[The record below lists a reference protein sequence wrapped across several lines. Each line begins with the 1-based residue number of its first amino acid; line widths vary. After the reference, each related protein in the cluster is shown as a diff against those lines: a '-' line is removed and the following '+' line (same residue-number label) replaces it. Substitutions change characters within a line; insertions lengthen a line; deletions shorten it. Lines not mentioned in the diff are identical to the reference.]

1 MKSLIR
7 TLLCL
12 LTFSPLLVQAQEP
25 KNEEI
30 QVSPAVLKTA
40 EWANFKYID
49 VLNKSKSGDHK
60 SIRAFLEFSSTV
72 DGTEALQHATTCIE
86 LLPLVPDDVAG
97 SIISSFKPKMKTI
110 LLERFTLAQGRT
122 KKEALQKPLKEW
134 APLTWKALNGERVVC
149 SSCMHEGGLS
159 TSKPGSVKKPNSTE
173 PMPMTNDT
181 EKGKQ

>member
-12 LTFSPLLVQAQEP
+12 MMLVPFLTQAQEA

-30 QVSPAVLKTA
+30 QVFPSVLKTA
-40 EWANFKYID
+40 EWADFKYMD
-49 VLNKSKSGDHK
+49 VLTKAKGGDQKSV
-60 SIRAFLEFSSTV
+60 RAFLEFSSTV

-86 LLPLVPDDVAG
+86 LLPSVSDDVTG
-97 SIISSFKPKMKTI
+97 SIISSMKPKLKNI

-134 APLTWKALNGERVVC
+134 APLTWKALNGERVMC
-149 SSCMHEGGLS
+149 NSCMHEGGL
-159 TSKPGSVKKPNSTE
+159 TIPKPGQMKKPNSTE
-173 PMPMTNDT
+173 SIPTAIDT
-181 EKGKQ
+181 ETGKQ